1 MVSAESIDYGKRF
14 YRLADRISVRKERF
28 GLLFY
33 SPIGPRLTFVHS
45 GTWIQPELFE
55 GNISLKKW
63 LADQGSFLSGQTLG
77 EMGRRLSTVLS
88 KLVQKE
94 LIVEIVA
101 DP

>member
-1 MVSAESIDYGKRF
+1 MASAESIDCGKRF
-14 YRLADRISVRKERF
+14 YRLADRVSVRKERF

-45 GTWIQPELFE
+45 GTWIQPELFK

-63 LADQGSFLSGQTLG
+63 LEDQSSFLSEQTLL
-77 EMGRRLSTVLS
+77 EMERRLSKLLS
-88 KLVQKE
+88 RLVQKE
-94 LIVEIVA
+94 LIVETVA